1 MRPIAPHTFVVAC
14 AATFCALGALSP
26 GLRAGLDP
34 VEAAPVQQDE
44 LDRVAGE
51 QPFGFEVDERG
62 HVDVNL
68 SDVFAD
74 PELFLGRSIR
84 FTSQVAER
92 PESWNPY
99 LTRFGRARY
108 GAVRVWGDEQRLWLP
123 EEFENTRGLLFARRA
138 SRTWQRLAEVP
149 VYGRV
154 AIEGVVR
161 QVFLDRPWIEVTTA
175 RVLPLAMTEGA
186 LIHASRG
193 IALMKAGQYPFAV
206 NEFARA
212 RASDL
217 PLEIDAELFGFEER
231 CRAVDAR

>member
-26 GLRAGLDP
+26 GIRAGLDP
-34 VEAAPVQQDE
+34 VGAAPAQEDA
-44 LDRVAGE
+44 LDRIVGG
-51 QPFGFEVDERG
+51 QPFGFEIDERG
-62 HVDVNL
+62 HVDATL
-68 SDVFAD
+68 SEVFAD

-84 FTSQVAER
+84 FTCQVAEH
-92 PESWNPY
+92 PDSWNPY

-123 EEFENTRGLLFARRA
+123 EEFEDPPGLLFARRG
-138 SRTWQRLAEVP
+138 SRTWKRLAKVP
-149 VYGRV
+149 LYGRV

-193 IALMKAGQYPFAV
+193 VALMKAGQFPFAA

-212 RASDL
+212 RTSDL
-217 PLEIDAELFGFEER
+217 PLEIDAELLGFEER
-231 CRAVDAR
+231 CHAVDAR